1 MNDTAE
7 LMQKTVPL
15 TWNKPEWMLP
25 EERAYLEKEFG
36 YISILIANTGGGV
49 IPGKYST
56 KHHRFFDHDAEPI
69 GMEFV
74 DFWAYTPKHPTK

>member
-7 LMQKTVPL
+7 LMQRTVPL

-25 EERAYLEKEFG
+25 EERTELEKEFG
-36 YISILIANTGGGV
+36 YISILIAQNGGV

-56 KHHRFFDHDAEPI
+56 KHKRFFDWDAEPI
-69 GMEFV
+69 GIEFV
-74 DFWAYTPKHPTK
+74 DFWAYMPKHPNT

>member
-25 EERAYLEKEFG
+25 Q
-36 YISILIANTGGGV
+36 ISTDDILIADTNGMVFQGV
-49 IPGKYST
+49 YNKAKG
-56 KHHRFFDHDAEPI
+56 
-69 GMEFV
+69 EFQNGHGFLV
-74 DFWAYTPKHPTK
+74 ELEFIDFWAYIPKHPTK